1 MQYVPGT
8 KWREPAARCIQCSID
23 WWMQYSHWVTESV
36 VGRSVE
42 EATVQGL
49 INWSADPISSYYQEE
64 IATSSA
70 GKDER
75 LMPVALLS
83 FTRFVAREEMRV
95 TTKSRQRSVLA
106 SRVGEIALMYAHRK

>member
-1 MQYVPGT
+1 
-8 KWREPAARCIQCSID
+8 
-23 WWMQYSHWVTESV
+23 MQYSHWVTESV

-83 FTRFVAREEMRV
+83 FTRFAAREEMRV
-95 TTKSRQRSVLA
+95 TSRAFRRAFTKSRLRLVLA